1 MGHGNSN
8 KLYITH
14 AEHAGDLG
22 QHSASSSGYKT
33 KQQVPHPRA
42 QTPFDC
48 CALSFQPF
56 EHPVCARNGD
66 GTGFVFD
73 LVNIIPWL
81 KQHNNTNPITKE
93 PLLPNDLIKLNYSR
107 KPSGEI
113 HDPISFKP
121 FNEHSHIVAI
131 ATTGNVF
138 LAESIRG
145 GNDLLEDKTFKSDD
159 VITLQNPHGLPT
171 ESPLTGA
178 AAVAMAAKNEEKAKI
193 SVPKAVSEAKKAVP
207 WNISPYSSGAPGAS
221 LTSTSVDPQTQSS
234 KLLWDEEE
242 LMFEEIS
249 NPPKGKGKE
258 KDVGKRR
265 AYVRVITSLGGSLNL
280 ELYCEKAPKT
290 CYNFLMLAR
299 AGKYDNCLFHRL
311 IPGFMAQTGDP
322 IGTGAG
328 GQSHWGTP
336 FRDEYDLKGAVKH
349 DSRGIIAMANKGAG
363 TNGSQWYVTF
373 RATPH
378 LDNKHTVFGKLVGGE
393 EVLDTLEKLPRK
405 EGTERPAKP
414 VRITEVVIH
423 QDPFETYKTRLA
435 KKLARRAE
443 AISEEPKISQKLP
456 GDNINWFGVK
466 VGRGDGSSGSTPG
479 AGVGKYLGSKR
490 PLELEGVNKDL
501 PIEESKKRK
510 RLGFATYPLKLLSPK
525 LAQDIVAIVY
535 VLSYGG
541 GLVNGDH
548 VKLNVDAV
556 TILTSSIHEGSTK
569 VFKTRPGDRPS
580 TRLGPAAHTVPNVTT
595 YVTEATV
602 APGSALF
609 LLPDPVTCFRAASY
623 SQTQRITLS
632 SDASLVLLDWVTS
645 GRRALGEEWVF
656 SRYHSLNEVFLDGHC
671 IARDITL
678 LEDLPHVEIPD
689 TSQCQGLSR
698 TLQERLKPYSCYA
711 TLILVGPLVQRVI
724 AHLNKVYQSTTVFKI
739 ASPARMIWAM
749 SPISEG
755 KGYILRAAG
764 VETEDVKDWLR
775 ESLRGFEDVV
785 GVDTYLKLFV

>member
-14 AEHAGDLG
+14 AEHAGDFG
-22 QHSASSSGYKT
+22 QHSASSSGYKA

-56 EHPVCARNGD
+56 ENPVCARNKD

-81 KQHNNTNPITKE
+81 KRVPFLSQHDNTNPITKE
-93 PLLPNDLIKLNYSR
+93 PLSPNDLIKLSYSR

-121 FNEHSHIVAI
+121 FTEHSHIVAI

-145 GNDLLEDKTFKSDD
+145 GKDLLEEQKFKNED
-159 VITLQNPHGLPT
+159 VITLQNPHGLPP

-178 AAVAMAAKNEEKAKI
+178 CR
-193 SVPKAVSEAKKAVP
+193 SVSETKKTVP

-242 LMFEEIS
+242 LMFEDIS
-249 NPPKGKGKE
+249 NPLKGKGKE

-311 IPGFMAQTGDP
+311 IPGFMVQTGDP
-322 IGTGAG
+322 TGTGAG
-328 GQSHWGTP
+328 GQSYWGTP
-336 FRDEYDLKGAVKH
+336 FRDEYDLKGAAKH
-349 DSRGIIAMANKGAG
+349 DTRGIVAMANKGAG
-363 TNGSQWYVTF
+363 TNGSQWYITF
-373 RATPH
+373 SATAH

-443 AISEEPKISQKLP
+443 ANEEPKTSQK
-456 GDNINWFGVK
+456 
-466 VGRGDGSSGSTPG
+466 TP
-479 AGVGKYLGSKR
+479 A
-490 PLELEGVNKDL
+490 D
-501 PIEESKKRK
+501 
-510 RLGFATYPLKLLSPK
+510 
-525 LAQDIVAIVY
+525 
-535 VLSYGG
+535 
-541 GLVNGDH
+541 
-548 VKLNVDAV
+548 
-556 TILTSSIHEGSTK
+556 
-569 VFKTRPGDRPS
+569 
-580 TRLGPAAHTVPNVTT
+580 
-595 YVTEATV
+595 
-602 APGSALF
+602 
-609 LLPDPVTCFRAASY
+609 
-623 SQTQRITLS
+623 
-632 SDASLVLLDWVTS
+632 
-645 GRRALGEEWVF
+645 
-656 SRYHSLNEVFLDGHC
+656 
-671 IARDITL
+671 
-678 LEDLPHVEIPD
+678 
-689 TSQCQGLSR
+689 
-698 TLQERLKPYSCYA
+698 
-711 TLILVGPLVQRVI
+711 
-724 AHLNKVYQSTTVFKI
+724 
-739 ASPARMIWAM
+739 
-749 SPISEG
+749 
-755 KGYILRAAG
+755 
-764 VETEDVKDWLR
+764 
-775 ESLRGFEDVV
+775 
-785 GVDTYLKLFV
+785 